1 MKLLLDTHIWIWA
14 IQNPAK
20 LGRHVRRHLD
30 KTNNELYLSPVS
42 IWEAHHMEQ
51 RGRLRSKQGFS
62 QWVEEALRLLPL
74 QEAPFTFPV
83 ATAAS
88 RIALPQS
95 DLGDILLAATA
106 SFFDLT
112 LVTADSQLLGCSWL
126 KTLSNE

>member
-1 MKLLLDTHIWIWA
+1 MKLLLDTHIWVWTILS
-14 IQNPAK
+14 PAK
-20 LGRHVRRHLD
+20 LGRRVRRHLD

-42 IWEAHHMEQ
+42 IWEAHHMER
-51 RGRLRSKQGFS
+51 RGRLRIKQSFS
-62 QWVEEALRLLPL
+62 QWVEETLRQIPL

-88 RIALPQS
+88 RISLPQS

-106 SFFDLT
+106 SFFDFT

-126 KTLSNE
+126 KTLPND

>member
-1 MKLLLDTHIWIWA
+1 MKLLLDTHIWVWA
-14 IQNPAK
+14 ILSPAK
-20 LGRHVRRHLD
+20 LGRRVRRHLD
-30 KTNNELYLSPVS
+30 KANNELYLSPVS
-42 IWEAHHMEQ
+42 IWEAHHIER
-51 RGRLRSKQGFS
+51 RGRLRIKQAFS
-62 QWVEEALRLLPL
+62 QWVEEALRQMPL

-83 ATAAS
+83 ATTAS

-112 LVTADSQLLGCSWL
+112 LVTADLQLLGCSWL